1 MESVMYHLLAPAY
14 LLRYTNTEPSVCM
27 LVLVRVS
34 HAPDSGPLER
44 KTVQVRV
51 CVCIYDRQQM
61 NETLQYEYHNNF
73 TTLLDP
79 QFDIFQENDS
89 SNTAD

>member
-1 MESVMYHLLAPAY
+1 MYHLLAPAY

-27 LVLVRVS
+27 LARVS
-34 HAPDSGPLER
+34 RASYSDPLKR